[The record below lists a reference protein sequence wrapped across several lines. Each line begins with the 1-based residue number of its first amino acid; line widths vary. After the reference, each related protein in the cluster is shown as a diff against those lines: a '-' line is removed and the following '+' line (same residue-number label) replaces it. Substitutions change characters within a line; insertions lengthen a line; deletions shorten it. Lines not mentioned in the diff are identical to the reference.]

1 MARTRAFNREQA
13 LQQAIRV
20 FCDKGFSA
28 ASTDELMQAMQL
40 GRQSMYNTFGDKR
53 ALYMH
58 AMRQYTADS
67 VSDLI
72 LKLGK
77 GASPLAGLE
86 LALLAFV
93 SRVQS
98 QETAGCMGVN
108 AVCEFGVEDPEINQL
123 RETAAQTLMAAFERA
138 LNEARDAGEI
148 DREIDIAAAARYLM
162 SSLGGLKLSAKAGA
176 SIQILQE
183 TARFALRSLR

>member
-40 GRQSMYNTFGDKR
+40 GRQSVYNTFGDKR

-67 VSDLI
+67 VCDLI

-108 AVCEFGVEDPEINQL
+108 AVCEFGVEDAEINQL
-123 RETAAQTLMAAFERA
+123 RDTAAQTLMAAFERT

>member
-58 AMRQYTADS
+58 AMRQYIADS

-86 LALLAFV
+86 SALLAFV

-98 QETAGCMGVN
+98 EGTAGCMGVN
-108 AVCEFGVEDPEINQL
+108 AVCEFGVEDAEINQL
-123 RETAAQTLMAAFERA
+123 RESAAQTLMAAFERA
-138 LNEARDAGEI
+138 LHEAREAGEI
-148 DREIDIAAAARYLM
+148 DREIDIPAAARYLM
-162 SSLGGLKLSAKAGA
+162 SSLGGLKISAKAGA
-176 SIQILQE
+176 PVQVLQE

>member
-176 SIQILQE
+176 SIQVLRE

>member
-53 ALYMH
+53 ALYMQ
-58 AMRQYTADS
+58 AMRQYYADS

-77 GASPLAGLE
+77 GVSPLAGLE
-86 LALLAFV
+86 NALLAFA
-93 SRVQS
+93 SRAQHEGTS
-98 QETAGCMGVN
+98 GCMGVN
-108 AVCEFGVEDPEINQL
+108 AICEFGLEDPEINQL
-123 RETAAQTLMAAFERA
+123 RDTAGQTLTAAFERA
-138 LNEARDAGEI
+138 LNEAREAGEI
-148 DREIDIAAAARYLM
+148 DREIDAPVAARYLM
-162 SSLGGLKLSAKAGA
+162 TSLSGLKISAKAGA
-176 SIQILQE
+176 SIQVLQE
-183 TARFALRSLR
+183 TARFALRSLK